1 MTTNKI
7 KSCVFFYSEPYILG
21 FQIKTSHFSDRKN
34 IFIQELSKIKSN
46 IIVLAQNREFCK
58 RLILLSF
65 AWFSVGCGSYGMH
78 FSIKLVNF
86 DVFVVT
92 VIKEIVVGTTILMLI
107 PLYKKVK
114 HLSFFLSFFLAAN
127 KTNTNTYIWKSVNQL
142 KRLITLLK
150 FSKLKWKTDY

>member
-1 MTTNKI
+1 MTTKNLNQ
-7 KSCVFFYSEPYILG
+7 VHFNSEPYILSI
-21 FQIKTSHFSDRKN
+21 QIKNSHFSDRKH

-92 VIKEIVVGTTILMLI
+92 VIKELVVGATILMLI

-127 KTNTNTYIWKSVNQL
+127 KTNTNP
-142 KRLITLLK
+142 
-150 FSKLKWKTDY
+150 